1 MYLSVHSF
9 LIHPYVGI
17 IQIRFVGRSSG
28 NVKCFLRI
36 SFSRGR
42 KGAKKD
48 NCFKSLTIYDYLE
61 KRHMEKVLTEEGK
74 YCIFIKSVITE
85 ITEQAAVAQ

>member
-1 MYLSVHSF
+1 MITRQS
-9 LIHPYVGI
+9 IKTI
-17 IQIRFVGRSSG
+17 IG

-61 KRHMEKVLTEEGK
+61 KRHMEKMLTEEGK

>member
-1 MYLSVHSF
+1 MITRQS
-9 LIHPYVGI
+9 IKTI
-17 IQIRFVGRSSG
+17 IG

-74 YCIFIKSVITE
+74 YCILIKTVITE
-85 ITEQAAVAQ
+85 IIEQAVEAK

>member
-1 MYLSVHSF
+1 M
-9 LIHPYVGI
+9 
-17 IQIRFVGRSSG
+17 
-28 NVKCFLRI
+28 RI

-48 NCFKSLTIYDYLE
+48 NCFKSLTICDYLE

-85 ITEQAAVAQ
+85 ITEQAAVAQEVAHLIGSEEVTGSIPVGSF